1 MEEVGLRRYLM
12 SKVSIGLVA
21 VNSLSHELFMKT
33 NLVSYSAV
41 CKNYVDIHGHV
52 IKNLNPLSILG
63 SGWV

>member
-52 IKNLNPLSILG
+52 IKI
-63 SGWV
+63 